1 MPSTAGH
8 QNPERVQEHEHELGQ
23 LDGGDISLE
32 EQVLLELRS
41 KRREAIVGVHDRMHA
56 RIEERKQAVVS
67 SCVWAKGRGVSW
79 KVEWEYLNDKFEF
92 QLELETVWSQSN

>member
-1 MPSTAGH
+1 MEEVHIEKDRMPSTAGH

-67 SCVWAKGRGVSW
+67 SCV
-79 KVEWEYLNDKFEF
+79 
-92 QLELETVWSQSN
+92 